1 MAPCR
6 GNPRTHHDDHDT
18 ARPCHAHR
26 PRHPIPVAPLPPLR
40 GGGFTLVELMI
51 TVAIVTILAAVAIPS
66 YTRAMDKSR
75 ITVAKRDIVDLQ
87 MRLDRYF
94 TQRNTYPAS
103 LDAIAGGLL
112 DP

>member
-1 MAPCR
+1 MITTLRVPATR
-6 GNPRTHHDDHDT
+6 T
-18 ARPCHAHR
+18 ARGTRFLSHR
-26 PRHPIPVAPLPPLR
+26 YLRMR